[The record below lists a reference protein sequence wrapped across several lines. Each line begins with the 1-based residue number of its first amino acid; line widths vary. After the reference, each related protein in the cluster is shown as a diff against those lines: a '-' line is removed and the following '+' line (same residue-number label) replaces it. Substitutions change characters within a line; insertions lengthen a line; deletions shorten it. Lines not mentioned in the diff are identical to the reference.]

1 MNWYLSEFMQEK
13 EVHDGQENQPATASD
28 QEDDKSQ
35 PDSQLDSQ
43 PQVENQIN
51 GNDVADTKGGVQV
64 FILSN

>member
-1 MNWYLSEFMQEK
+1 MNWYLSEFIQEK

-35 PDSQLDSQ
+35 LDSQLDSQ